1 MEQKKKEKL
10 KITAVVMYAWYL
22 GACGY
27 CSEAW
32 ILCVV
37 EDPYV
42 RVLGGCL
49 LLGAKEGGFYG
60 GGSLRGCQRFR
71 SGIRFGFRL
80 SGCLRQTLCGC
91 EIFQV
96 CLRGVLFYGSAVFA

>member
-1 MEQKKKEKL
+1 VEQKKKEKL

-37 EDPYV
+37 VDPYV
-42 RVLGGCL
+42 RVLG
-49 LLGAKEGGFYG
+49 A
-60 GGSLRGCQRFR
+60 
-71 SGIRFGFRL
+71 
-80 SGCLRQTLCGC
+80 
-91 EIFQV
+91 V
-96 CLRGVLFYGSAVFA
+96 CS